1 MNMNTW
7 IAEREKQHLA
17 QIAIE
22 TERQLMW
29 GDNSYKRNA
38 LRLDLADLYKQ
49 GKVDLAE
56 QKRIM
61 DMIDSPAGEDL
72 TFAEILIETIS
83 TQKSIQHVSNIYS
96 GKSQISELRS

>member
-29 GDNSYKRNA
+29 GNDFYKRSV
-38 LRLDLADLYKQ
+38 LRVDLADLFKQ

-61 DMIDSPAGEDL
+61 DMINSPAGEDL
-72 TFAEILIETIS
+72 TFAEILIETI
-83 TQKSIQHVSNIYS
+83 QKSTQHVSNIHS
-96 GKSQISELRS
+96 GESQVPELRS